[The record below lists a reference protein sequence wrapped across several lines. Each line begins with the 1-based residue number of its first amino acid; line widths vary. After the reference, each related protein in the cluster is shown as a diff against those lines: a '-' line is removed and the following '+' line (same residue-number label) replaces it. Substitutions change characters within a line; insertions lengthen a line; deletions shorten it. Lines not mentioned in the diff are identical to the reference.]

1 MATTTSLIIATLPA
15 TALALG
21 LASGLARAEGSDG
34 MGMEALVA
42 AIPRDG
48 TGWSN
53 GPASLSPQ
61 GGGEYR
67 LDYDAALAHGGVGVP
82 GGAVI
87 VGNDDGNPVIA
98 HGPMAPVRRRALA
111 SRLVR

>member
-1 MATTTSLIIATLPA
+1 MATTTSLITATLPA

-42 AIPRDG
+42 TVPRDG
-48 TGWSN
+48 TGWTN
-53 GPASLSPQ
+53 GPASLLSQ

-67 LDYDAALAHGGVGVP
+67 LDYDAALAHGGVGMP

-87 VGNDDGNPVIA
+87 IGNEDGNPVIA
-98 HGPMAPVRRRALA
+98 HGPVAPPRQRAFA
-111 SRLVR
+111 SRPAR